1 MTTQRQNSSA
11 RPANI
16 AQQQLQNGRRA
27 DDLHAFRMLGP
38 PHCVADRSRLLRTR
52 RRSERLCSF
61 QKYVLRYTAEALDH
75 FRRVAREMSLQHLKH
90 AARIFQRYVP
100 FKVAYFLGLAAP
112 VFTMTAAVLSMSRKL
127 AGVFLRGTLVQPRL
141 WIVLLSFLVPA

>member
-52 RRSERLCSF
+52 RRSERLRS
-61 QKYVLRYTAEALDH
+61 
-75 FRRVAREMSLQHLKH
+75 
-90 AARIFQRYVP
+90 FQRYVP
-100 FKVAYFLGLAAP
+100 FKVAYFLGLAAT